1 MMMNTRLKLSA
12 DNFKSILS
20 NYLDFDIS
28 DFFAYIGKNGF
39 DNVLKLSSEDKGIRI
54 SFSESQIKDVLIDLF
69 NKDADTKIDNINVN
83 IINNTERDRI
93 YVSIDCDI
101 SKECLKSIVDMI
113 KG

>member
-1 MMMNTRLKLSA
+1 MMMNARLKLSA

-28 DFFAYIGKNGF
+28 DFFAYICKDGF
-39 DNVLKLSSEDKGIRI
+39 DNALKLSSKDKGIRI
-54 SFSESQIKDVLIDLF
+54 SFSESQIKDTLIDLF
-69 NKDADTKIDNINVN
+69 NKDADTKIDNINVH

-93 YVSIDCDI
+93 YVSIDCNI
-101 SKECLKSIVDMI
+101 SKECFKSIVDMI

>member
-20 NYLDFDIS
+20 SYLGFDIS
-28 DFFAYIGKNGF
+28 DFFAYITKDDF

-54 SFSESQIKDVLIDLF
+54 SFRESQIKDALIELF
-69 NKDADTKIDNINVN
+69 NKDADTKIDNINVH